1 MGEGWGSQ
9 GVVVRK
15 WHAYTNTSTHTW
27 IYSNTQRHSD
37 LAKWPLCCGILRWP
51 EPVFFCSTTNFL
63 FFFYSI
69 CVDFFFIFFWL
80 FARLTVCDRIPLAAQ
95 RSWLL
100 LACHDLPKRRRSKPN
115 ESQIQKAIQNETRR
129 TDRRDR

>member
-1 MGEGWGSQ
+1 MGVSGRCCTEVARIHQ
-9 GVVVRK
+9 HK
-15 WHAYTNTSTHTW
+15 HTHMDILQHTE
-27 IYSNTQRHSD
+27 TFGPGQVATLLRHSSMAGTSF
-37 LAKWPLCCGILRWP
+37 LLLHHQ
-51 EPVFFCSTTNFL
+51 FFI